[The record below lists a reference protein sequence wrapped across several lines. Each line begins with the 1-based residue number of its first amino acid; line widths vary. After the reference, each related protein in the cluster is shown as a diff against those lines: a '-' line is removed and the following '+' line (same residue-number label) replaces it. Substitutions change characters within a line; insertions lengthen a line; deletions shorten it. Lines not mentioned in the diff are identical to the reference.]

1 MKRLL
6 ISAVS
11 AILFPLSIVAAEP
24 LKVVTSFSILEDF
37 AQNIGQDK
45 VSVESII
52 QADQDAHSFEP
63 TPKDIIKIQSA
74 DVVILNGVGFDSWL
88 NKILEANHY
97 EGIIVDASHNVAL
110 LPYHDHEHE
119 EVHDDHH
126 THDHDHKYH
135 DVEMH
140 ANHNEHEHNHDHD
153 HDHDDHHHNH
163 NHGEFDPHIWQDP
176 NNVIIMTQNIRN
188 GLTLAQPESEAYFEN
203 NFAEYK
209 TELEALNNYAIHLLK
224 PINHNGKLMVLHDSF
239 GYLAKAYDLHF
250 VAVSNLNPL
259 AEPSAKRMAELY
271 QLVKKE
277 NIRAIFS
284 ENIAPS
290 RFIKTLAKDLNL
302 QDGGILY
309 SDALTTTPPA
319 NDYIGLFKHNI
330 DQITAVLQDS
340 SLTKAD
346 DANKK

>member
-6 ISAVS
+6 ISAIS
-11 AILFPLSIVAAEP
+11 AFLLPLSLSLAEP

-37 AQNIGQDK
+37 SQNIGQEK

-52 QADQDAHSFEP
+52 KADQDAHSFEP
-63 TPKDIIKIQSA
+63 TPKDIIKIQNA

-97 EGIIVDASHNVAL
+97 EGIIVDVSHNVPL
-110 LPYHDHEHE
+110 LPYHDAHHE
-119 EVHDDHH
+119 EHNHNHDPNHNH
-126 THDHDHKYH
+126 GHDPNHNHGHDHKH
-135 DVEMH
+135 
-140 ANHNEHEHNHDHD
+140 HNEEGHKDHDHD
-153 HDHDDHHHNH
+153 HDHH
-163 NHGEFDPHIWQDP
+163 HGEFDPHIWQDP
-176 NNVIIMTQNIRN
+176 KNVIIMTQNIRN

-203 NFAEYK
+203 NFEAYR

-224 PINHNGKLMVLHDSF
+224 PIDHSGKLMVLHDSF
-239 GYLAKAYDLHF
+239 GYLAKAYNLRF

-259 AEPSAKRMAELY
+259 AEPSAKRMSELY

-330 DQITAVLQDS
+330 DQITAVLEDS
-340 SLTKAD
+340 SQT
-346 DANKK
+346 NKKDSRKE

>member
-6 ISAVS
+6 ISAIG
-11 AILFPLSIVAAEP
+11 ALLFPLSISLAEP

-37 AQNIGQDK
+37 AQNIGQEKID
-45 VSVESII
+45 VESII
-52 QADQDAHSFEP
+52 KADQDAHSFEP
-63 TPKDIIKIQSA
+63 TPKDIIKIQNA
-74 DVVILNGVGFDSWL
+74 DVVILNGVEFDSWL
-88 NKILEANHY
+88 NKILEANRY
-97 EGIIVDASHNVAL
+97 EGIIVDASHNVPL
-110 LPYHDHEHE
+110 LPYHEDE
-119 EVHDDHH
+119 
-126 THDHDHKYH
+126 
-135 DVEMH
+135 
-140 ANHNEHEHNHDHD
+140 NHHDHD
-153 HDHDDHHHNH
+153 HDHDHH
-163 NHGEFDPHIWQDP
+163 HGEFDPHIWQDP
-176 NNVIIMTQNIRN
+176 KNVIIMTENIRN

-203 NFAEYK
+203 NFEAYK
-209 TELEALNNYAIHLLK
+209 RELEALNNYAIHLLK
-224 PINHNGKLMVLHDSF
+224 PIDHNGKLMVLHDSF

-250 VAVSNLNPL
+250 VAISNLNPL
-259 AEPSAKRMAELY
+259 AEPSAKRMSELY

-330 DQITAVLQDS
+330 DQITAVLEDSAPMKEKDS
-340 SLTKAD
+340 SKE
-346 DANKK
+346 

>member
-11 AILFPLSIVAAEP
+11 AILFPLSIAAAEP

-97 EGIIVDASHNVAL
+97 EGIIVDVSHNVAL
-110 LPYHDHEHE
+110 LP
-119 EVHDDHH
+119 
-126 THDHDHKYH
+126 YH

-140 ANHNEHEHNHDHD
+140 ANHNEHEHDHD
-153 HDHDDHHHNH
+153 HEHDDHHHH

-209 TELEALNNYAIHLLK
+209 IELEALNNYAIHLLK
-224 PINHNGKLMVLHDSF
+224 PIDHNGKLMVLHDSF

-340 SLTKAD
+340 SSKKAD

>member
-6 ISAVS
+6 ISAIG
-11 AILFPLSIVAAEP
+11 ALLFPLSISLAEP

-37 AQNIGQDK
+37 AQNIGQEKID
-45 VSVESII
+45 VESII
-52 QADQDAHSFEP
+52 KADQDAHSFEP
-63 TPKDIIKIQSA
+63 TPKDIIKIQNA
-74 DVVILNGVGFDSWL
+74 DVVILNGVEFDSWL
-88 NKILEANHY
+88 NKILEANRY
-97 EGIIVDASHNVAL
+97 EGIIVDASHNVPL
-110 LPYHDHEHE
+110 LPYHEDESH
-119 EVHDDHH
+119 
-126 THDHDHKYH
+126 HDHDHH
-135 DVEMH
+135 
-140 ANHNEHEHNHDHD
+140 
-153 HDHDDHHHNH
+153 
-163 NHGEFDPHIWQDP
+163 HGEFDPHIWQDP
-176 NNVIIMTQNIRN
+176 KNVIIMTENIRN

-203 NFAEYK
+203 NFEAYK
-209 TELEALNNYAIHLLK
+209 RELEALNNYAIHLLK
-224 PINHNGKLMVLHDSF
+224 PIDHNGKLMVLHDSF

-250 VAVSNLNPL
+250 VAISNLNPL
-259 AEPSAKRMAELY
+259 AEPSAKRMSELY

-330 DQITAVLQDS
+330 DQITAVLEDSAPMKEKDS
-340 SLTKAD
+340 SKE
-346 DANKK
+346 

>member
-6 ISAVS
+6 ISAIG
-11 AILFPLSIVAAEP
+11 ALLFPLSISLAEP

-37 AQNIGQDK
+37 AQNIGQEKID
-45 VSVESII
+45 VESII
-52 QADQDAHSFEP
+52 KADQDAHSFEP
-63 TPKDIIKIQSA
+63 TPKDIIKIQNA
-74 DVVILNGVGFDSWL
+74 DVVILNGVEFDSWL
-88 NKILEANHY
+88 NKILEANRY
-97 EGIIVDASHNVAL
+97 EGIIVNASHNVPL
-110 LPYHDHEHE
+110 LPYHEDENH
-119 EVHDDHH
+119 
-126 THDHDHKYH
+126 HDHG
-135 DVEMH
+135 
-140 ANHNEHEHNHDHD
+140 HDHD
-153 HDHDDHHHNH
+153 HDHH
-163 NHGEFDPHIWQDP
+163 HGEFDPHIWQDP
-176 NNVIIMTQNIRN
+176 KNVIIMTENIRN

-203 NFAEYK
+203 NFEAYK
-209 TELEALNNYAIHLLK
+209 RELEALNNYAKHLLK
-224 PINHNGKLMVLHDSF
+224 DVNHNGKLMILHDSF

-250 VAVSNLNPL
+250 VAVSHLNPL
-259 AEPSAKRMAELY
+259 AEPSAKRMSELY

-319 NDYIGLFKHNI
+319 NNYIGLFKHNI

>member
-6 ISAVS
+6 ISAIG
-11 AILFPLSIVAAEP
+11 ALLFPLSISLAEP

-37 AQNIGQDK
+37 AQNIGQEKID
-45 VSVESII
+45 VESII
-52 QADQDAHSFEP
+52 KADQDAHSFEP
-63 TPKDIIKIQSA
+63 TPKDIIKIQNA
-74 DVVILNGVGFDSWL
+74 DVVILNGVEFDSWL
-88 NKILEANHY
+88 NKILEANRY
-97 EGIIVDASHNVAL
+97 EGIIVDASHNVPL
-110 LPYHDHEHE
+110 LPYHEDE
-119 EVHDDHH
+119 
-126 THDHDHKYH
+126 
-135 DVEMH
+135 
-140 ANHNEHEHNHDHD
+140 NHHDHD
-153 HDHDDHHHNH
+153 HDH
-163 NHGEFDPHIWQDP
+163 HGEFDPHIWQDP
-176 NNVIIMTQNIRN
+176 KNVIIMTENIRN

-203 NFAEYK
+203 NFEAYK
-209 TELEALNNYAIHLLK
+209 RELEALNNYAIHLLK
-224 PINHNGKLMVLHDSF
+224 PIDHNGKLMVLHDSF

-250 VAVSNLNPL
+250 VAISNLNPL
-259 AEPSAKRMAELY
+259 AEPSAKRMSELY

-330 DQITAVLQDS
+330 DQITAVLEDSAPMKEKDS
-340 SLTKAD
+340 SKE
-346 DANKK
+346 